1 MIGQSVSHYRVLETL
16 GSGGMGVV
24 YRATDLNLGRDVAL
38 KFLPESFIGDPA
50 ALERFEREA
59 RAAASLNHPHIATI
73 HAIGEFEGRPFIAM
87 ELLRGQTLREKIQH
101 RPVPLPDL
109 LRWGIQVA
117 DALEAAHSHGIVHRD
132 IKPANIFITE
142 RGDAVILDFG
152 LAKVT
157 DRGQAAAAP
166 DATVSAGHLTDPG
179 ATLGTASYMSPEQA
193 LGKELDARTDLF
205 SFGVV
210 LYEMATGTLPFRG
223 TTSAALFD
231 AILHGAPSAPV
242 QLNPSL
248 PLKLEEI
255 INKALEKDRDLR
267 YQSAAELRADL
278 KRLRRDS
285 ESSQTAV
292 TVASGAVTVAREKPW
307 WRRPRAAVVAAV
319 AAVALIALVAVR
331 RPLWEKPRGAELMQ
345 RQLTSNALEKPVI
358 AAAISPDGRYLA
370 YSDPTGVYLRLLETG
385 ETHALRLPPGF
396 CFL

>member
-1 MIGQSVSHYRVLETL
+1 MIGQSVSHYRILETL

-38 KFLPESFIGDPA
+38 KFLPDSFVGDPA

-73 HAIGEFEGRPFIAM
+73 HAIGEYEGRPFIAM
-87 ELLRGQTLREKIQH
+87 ELLRGQTLREQIQH

-109 LRWGIQVA
+109 LRWGIQAA

-157 DRGQAAAAP
+157 ARTPAAP
-166 DATVSAGHLTDPG
+166 ASPDVTLSSGHLTGPG
-179 ATLGTASYMSPEQA
+179 ATLGTVSYMSPEQA

-205 SFGVV
+205 SLGVV

-231 AILHGAPSAPV
+231 AILHGVPSGPV
-242 QLNPSL
+242 ALNPSL
-248 PLKLEEI
+248 PPRLEEI

-292 TVASGAVTVAREKPW
+292 AVATGAVAVARERPW
-307 WRRPRAAVVAAV
+307 WRRRPAAVVAA
-319 AAVALIALVAVR
+319 AAVLALIALLAVR
-331 RPLWEKPRGAELMQ
+331 WPFVRKPRGELTQ

-370 YSDPTGVYLRLLETG
+370 YSDPSGVYLRLLETG